1 MQNNFDLKKFLIENK
16 LTPSSQKLNEDDWG
30 LDNYGMDDDDFQLLE
45 PLPAPPKKSSFEDK
59 WNEVDADNKE
69 VLKKSTGKEPI
80 RIMASSKG
88 INYVITKGSDGKFYR
103 YNFRQAEN
111 PGKPFGPF
119 NSEEE
124 AKKID

>member
-16 LTPSSQKLNEDDWG
+16 LTPASQKLNEDDWG
-30 LDNYGMDDDDFQLLE
+30 LDNYGMDDDFQS
-45 PLPAPPKKSSFEDK
+45 PPKASFEDK
-59 WNEVDADNKE
+59 WNEVPANNKE